1 VRWGARLALAGLVMA
16 AGCASDVESRVD
28 PPAPIPKPLQLII
41 DHPDAPTDDTI
52 EVDICDVPLPT
63 SDPMYGDLPLR
74 LTLDPAVVAR
84 QIEAGVR
91 PYFEALSHG
100 QYHPHFV
107 AGTVLTMSSAET
119 HDECVERALDASSP
133 SATTVMVVA
142 TAEDIATESGG
153 WGRPGSPCARP
164 PCPALTTRRAMY
176 VGSSDFYGA
185 DAPGHLSSAPLLDLI
200 EHEIGHTLD
209 LPHSGF
215 LGVQYTSPLDVMSN
229 SAAPRDTQPDR
240 INAQDTLGINRLA
253 LGWMPP
259 SAVAVAGPVGGSFE
273 LSPSTAAAGLRLL
286 VLPID
291 DSQFL
296 TVEFLPATGFDDAL
310 AHPGVAM
317 HLIDQAPAV
326 CGHPSAAEPCTGVD
340 RRQTLIATEAEHLD
354 LISQVGASNSYGTG
368 SVSWTIVL
376 RDDIT
381 AASRTAQVEVHTTD
395 G

>member
-1 VRWGARLALAGLVMA
+1 MIDA
-16 AGCASDVESRVD
+16 
-28 PPAPIPKPLQLII
+28 PPRIPKPLQLII
-41 DHPDAPTDDTI
+41 DHPDAPTGDTI

-84 QIEAGVR
+84 QMETGVR

-100 QYHPHFV
+100 QYHPQFV
-107 AGTVLTMSSAET
+107 AGTVLTMTGTES
-119 HDECVERALDASSP
+119 HDECVDRALDASSP
-133 SATTVMVVA
+133 DATVVMVVA

-153 WGRPGSPCARP
+153 WGRPGSPCAQP
-164 PCPALTTRRAMY
+164 PCPAATTRRAMY

-229 SAAPRDTQPDR
+229 NAAPRDTQPDR

-253 LGWMPP
+253 LGWMPS
-259 SAVAVAGPVGGSFE
+259 SAVAVAEPAGGSFE
-273 LSPSTAAAGLRLL
+273 LSPSTAADGVRLL

-291 DSQFL
+291 GSQFL
-296 TVEFLPATGFDDAL
+296 TVEFLTATGFDDAL
-310 AHPGVAM
+310 AHPGGVAM
-317 HLIDQAPAV
+317 HLIDQGATV
-326 CGHPSAAEPCTGVD
+326 CGHPSAAGVCSGVD

-354 LISQVGASNSYGTG
+354 LIAAAGASNSYGTATTG
-368 SVSWTIVL
+368 WTIVL

-381 AASRTAQVEVHTTD
+381 VASRTAEVEVHPTD